1 MTSISTTG
9 CISFTDLPE
18 IVSTA
23 ISNCQVIDLH
33 THLFPPE
40 HNNLLLW
47 GIDELLTYHYLVSEF
62 FMVAPGNITHASFF
76 ILTKSQQADLVWE
89 HLFQKRTPLSEAQ
102 IGVLTTLRKL
112 GLNDL
117 LKTKDLHSIRKW
129 FATQNPTQ
137 HAENVFVISKVKYV
151 VMTNIP
157 FLATETSKWITST
170 TSKIIND
177 SFLKQDVLPQTFDRN
192 RFKTG
197 KQKKI
202 IFLFFETQVL
212 NCTNIFLFLTFFKL
226 YVSIHCWKEIGGQY
240 HNVW

>member
-1 MTSISTTG
+1 MMYGYRSFSAPLRWSKSINKCNFATHQTAWKNY
-9 CISFTDLPE
+9 CAE
-18 IVSTA
+18 IVSPA

-117 LKTKDLHSIRKW
+117 LKTKDLQSIRKW
-129 FATQNPTQ
+129 FASQNPTQ

-177 SFLKQDVLPQTFDRN
+177 SFLKQDVLPQTFDRS

-197 KQKKI
+197 KQ
-202 IFLFFETQVL
+202 
-212 NCTNIFLFLTFFKL
+212 
-226 YVSIHCWKEIGGQY
+226 
-240 HNVW
+240 